1 MKWYADSYTYLARL
15 FPTLLTNVP
24 TVVMIYYLTLDP
36 KAQGVIEYILGI
48 KIGGL
53 ALLTV
58 IIYGVSHIQRAIGK
72 GIAEVVFKG
81 GMPSTYLMLYGNQKY
96 SAEFKERYSRNVK
109 RLFQINLLTEEQER
123 LNGNEARLRLKEA
136 GKQVILFMD
145 KGKLIFQHNVWF
157 GFMRNLMG
165 GSVIAVSVSFANIVL
180 AIGYIKEP
188 VLMNL
193 GILGVVSFGLVLLFS
208 KPLLTQFGEAYADQ
222 LLQEFQS
229 KALVFSSRG

>member
-1 MKWYADSYTYLARL
+1 
-15 FPTLLTNVP
+15 
-24 TVVMIYYLTLDP
+24 
-36 KAQGVIEYILGI
+36 
-48 KIGGL
+48 
-53 ALLTV
+53 
-58 IIYGVSHIQRAIGK
+58 
-72 GIAEVVFKG
+72 
-81 GMPSTYLMLYGNQKY
+81 
-96 SAEFKERYSRNVK
+96 
-109 RLFQINLLTEEQER
+109 
-123 LNGNEARLRLKEA
+123 
-136 GKQVILFMD
+136 
-145 KGKLIFQHNVWF
+145 
-157 GFMRNLMG
+157 MG